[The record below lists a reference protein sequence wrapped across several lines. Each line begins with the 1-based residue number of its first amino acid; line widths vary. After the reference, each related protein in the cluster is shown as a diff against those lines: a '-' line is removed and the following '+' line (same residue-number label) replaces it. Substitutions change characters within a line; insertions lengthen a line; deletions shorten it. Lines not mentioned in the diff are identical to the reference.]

1 MQKKFSKNLHNMTL
15 SPHPAHFSN
24 DELTERQRSL
34 YDIMKFC
41 NEAGFFDSDERD
53 IHRIIALTV
62 EILSTE
68 DLNTLAEVGARDN
81 SEFTDRFKQLLN
93 ATRKTKKKLD
103 EILIQSQE

>member
-1 MQKKFSKNLHNMTL
+1 MTL

-41 NEAGFFDSDERD
+41 NEAGIFDSDERD

-68 DLNTLAEVGARDN
+68 DLNTLAELGAKDI
-81 SEFTDRFKQLLN
+81 SEFTIRFQRLLDT
-93 ATRKTKKKLD
+93 TRKTKKRLD
-103 EILIQSQE
+103 DIIMQS